1 MDPDEPGLPLPERV
15 FGQQCRAIKDGSAIA
30 VHEDPPHDGVRVR
43 KNAHCSLVLLG
54 HPAGDVSGDYIA
66 GADGQGKLALFWH
79 VPLGTSLDILLGP
92 ASGARASNIDKAL
105 RLGPVRVLL
114 GQLLG
119 AHEERQ
125 LAGPR

>member
-1 MDPDEPGLPLPERV
+1 M
-15 FGQQCRAIKDGSAIA
+15 
-30 VHEDPPHDGVRVR
+30 RVR

-79 VPLGTSLDILLGP
+79 VPLETSLDILLGA
-92 ASGARASNIDKAL
+92 ASGARERDARASNSNLVKAL
-105 RLGPVRVLL
+105 RLGTGRVLL

-119 AHEERQ
+119 A
-125 LAGPR
+125 